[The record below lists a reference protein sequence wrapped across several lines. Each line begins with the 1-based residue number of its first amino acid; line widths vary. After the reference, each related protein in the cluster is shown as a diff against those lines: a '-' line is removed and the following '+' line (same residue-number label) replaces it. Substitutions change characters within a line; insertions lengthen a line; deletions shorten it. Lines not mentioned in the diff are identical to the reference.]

1 MKLRTM
7 TNLLVTLGLAASAPA
22 LASTGEVLDAVPED
36 PRVSVEIPLEGPLR
50 VEGAELVRVNELL
63 EARTEFAAADFRLR
77 EVVLVA
83 RSEAETA
90 GEAELLVME
99 WRSGEFEI
107 PPAAE
112 EEWYEVRLPAPEED
126 LAGAWLLDLIGDVT
140 VDMLVAV
147 LEPRPAAADHSALR
161 PRTVYRVADSQP
173 ARVITRWVPSPT
185 YYHVYHYH
193 DGWPYRYFRGA
204 WRYDLVYRHF
214 RVHSVRGHRHHRK
227 LRRVHPRLR
236 VLHAGRTARR
246 GHRARDFVQRDEAR
260 RHQRATRDS
269 RHARRTA
276 NRPPV
281 AAGASRRAPD
291 ARRDVARPLPRTRD
305 FARRATSR
313 RNGDASPAV
322 RGGARSAEVP
332 RAAAPIPP
340 NAGASTRGGT
350 RAAQVPRAAPRIPPN
365 AGASTRASTQR
376 ARRSPPPRR
385 AEPRQRAT
393 AIADSPP
400 PRVRPNRRAQ
410 PAQATRP
417 SRVVDPRRATQS
429 PPRQRREI
437 ARVPSRPPNV
447 VRRDVARPPAP
458 ARSVTP
464 RHAPARPQAPAR
476 AHRAPQPAARTAPP
490 DQTEARRSRQPS
502 RRHRPERN

>member
-7 TNLLVTLGLAASAPA
+7 TNLLVALGLAASAPA

-50 VEGAELVRVNELL
+50 VEGADLVRVNELL

-112 EEWYEVRLPAPEED
+112 DEWYEVRLPAPEED

-147 LEPRPAAADHSALR
+147 LEPRPAAANHSALR

-173 ARVITRWVPSPT
+173 TRVITRWVPSPT

-214 RVHSVRGHRHHRK
+214 RGHAKRGHRHHRK

-236 VLHAGRTARR
+236 VLHAGRTAQR

-281 AAGASRRAPD
+281 AARASRRAPD
-291 ARRDVARPLPRTRD
+291 ARRDVARPLPRTHD
-305 FARRATSR
+305 FTRRATSR
-313 RNGDASPAV
+313 RTGDASPAV
-322 RGGARSAEVP
+322 RGGARS
-332 RAAAPIPP
+332 
-340 NAGASTRGGT
+340 
-350 RAAQVPRAAPRIPPN
+350 AQVPRAAPRIPPN

-393 AIADSPP
+393 ASADSPP

-410 PAQATRP
+410 PAQATRD
-417 SRVVDPRRATQS
+417 SRVVSPRRATQS
-429 PPRQRREI
+429 PPRERREI

-447 VRRDVARPPAP
+447 VPRDVARPPAP

-490 DQTEARRSRQPS
+490 DQREARRSHQPS

>member
-50 VEGAELVRVNELL
+50 VEGADLVRVNELL

-112 EEWYEVRLPAPEED
+112 DEWYEVRLPAPEED

-147 LEPRPAAADHSALR
+147 LEPRPAAANHSALR
-161 PRTVYRVADSQP
+161 PRTVYRVADTQP
-173 ARVITRWVPSPT
+173 TRVITRWVPSPT

-214 RVHSVRGHRHHRK
+214 RGHAKRGHRHHRK

-236 VLHAGRTARR
+236 VLHAGRTAQR
-246 GHRARDFVQRDEAR
+246 GHRASNYFDGAR

-281 AAGASRRAPD
+281 AAKASRRAPD

-305 FARRATSR
+305 FTRRATSR

-322 RGGARSAEVP
+322 RGGARSAEVS
-332 RAAAPIPP
+332 RAAPPIPP

-410 PAQATRP
+410 PAQTTRP
-417 SRVVDPRRATQS
+417 SRVVNPRRATQS

-490 DQTEARRSRQPS
+490 DQREARRSHQPS